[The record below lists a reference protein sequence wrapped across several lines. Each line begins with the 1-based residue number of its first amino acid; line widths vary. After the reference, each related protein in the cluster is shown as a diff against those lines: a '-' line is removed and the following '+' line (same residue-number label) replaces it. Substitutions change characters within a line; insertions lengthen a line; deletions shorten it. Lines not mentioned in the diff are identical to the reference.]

1 MQQTN
6 GKMATVKVGKIGIM
20 NRIKPIP
27 PNFNNTPAN
36 KTLPAVGAATWA
48 SGNHKCTGI
57 KGIFTAK
64 TKNKPHPNINWRS
77 GKSNQTDI

>member
-1 MQQTN
+1 MVLNVENKKEAKHMQQTN

-36 KTLPAVGAATWA
+36 KTLPAVGAAT
-48 SGNHKCTGI
+48 
-57 KGIFTAK
+57 
-64 TKNKPHPNINWRS
+64 
-77 GKSNQTDI
+77 